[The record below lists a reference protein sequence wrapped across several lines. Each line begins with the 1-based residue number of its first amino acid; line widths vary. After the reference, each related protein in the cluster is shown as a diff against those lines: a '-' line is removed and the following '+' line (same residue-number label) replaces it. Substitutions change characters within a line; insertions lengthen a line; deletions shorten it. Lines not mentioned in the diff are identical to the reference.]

1 MTTSPPP
8 EMSVLIVTPDTYQV
22 IRRTIH
28 HLRAQTMRN
37 HLEIVI
43 VAPSRQGL
51 DLIESELAEFHSY
64 TVVEVGEIRV
74 LSNAKV
80 TALTAAR
87 APIVAFAE
95 DHCFPEPHWA
105 EALLAA
111 HRQGYAAVGPVVRN
125 ANPVTA
131 LSWAG
136 LFLHFGCCLEPSLS
150 GQCIA
155 LPYHNTS
162 YKRHLLLDY
171 GSELATLLIVEGLLL
186 DDLRAKGHVL
196 YLEPRAKVD
205 HVNISL
211 LSVWVRHAFLGGRL
225 FGALRAQK
233 KQWTVWRRF
242 VYTAGSPL
250 IPLVRFYRTLRR
262 IRQTGRSAPLP
273 RLLMAIMTGLLP
285 HALGEATGYAFGT
298 GRAAEQYSYFEMRRR
313 LQVAKSEREILW
325 ADEPS

>member
-1 MTTSPPP
+1 MNGSLPPDI
-8 EMSVLIVTPDTYQV
+8 SVLIITPDSYQV

-43 VAPSRQGL
+43 GAPSRQGL

-64 TVVEVGEIRV
+64 KIVEVGEIRI

-80 TALTAAR
+80 AALAAAS

-95 DHCFPEPHWA
+95 DHCFPEPNWA

-111 HRQGYAAVGPVVRN
+111 HQQGYAAVGPVVKN

-136 LFLHFGCCLEPSLS
+136 LFLHFGCCLEPALS
-150 GQCIA
+150 GQCTT

-162 YKRHLLLDY
+162 YRRHLLLDY
-171 GSELATLLIVEGLLL
+171 GSDLAAMLMVEGLLF
-186 DDLRAKGHVL
+186 DDLRTKGHTL
-196 YLEPRAKVD
+196 YLESVAKVD

-211 LSVWVRHAFLGGRL
+211 VSVWVRHAFWGGRL
-225 FGALRAQK
+225 FGALRAQRK
-233 KQWTVWRRF
+233 KWTVWRRF
-242 VYTAGSPL
+242 VYTTGSPL
-250 IPLVRFYRTLRR
+250 IPLVRFSRILRR
-262 IRQTGRSAPLP
+262 IRQTGRSAPLL
-273 RLLMAIMTGLLP
+273 RLLPAIITGLLP
-285 HALGEATGYAFGT
+285 HALGEATGYAFGM

-313 LQVAKSEREILW
+313 LQVVKREREILW
-325 ADEPS
+325 PDDPS